1 MQGSDVEDRLGS
13 EECAQGVRIGVS
25 DPTRINLGP
34 ILSSFD
40 SAPLRSDLSLQQL
53 GGFPIQL
60 EVECSPIRTAVPL

>member
-1 MQGSDVEDRLGS
+1 MQENDVEDGFGS

-34 ILSSFD
+34 ILSSFYT
-40 SAPLRSDLSLQQL
+40 APLRSDLSLQQL

-60 EVECSPIRTAVPL
+60 EVD